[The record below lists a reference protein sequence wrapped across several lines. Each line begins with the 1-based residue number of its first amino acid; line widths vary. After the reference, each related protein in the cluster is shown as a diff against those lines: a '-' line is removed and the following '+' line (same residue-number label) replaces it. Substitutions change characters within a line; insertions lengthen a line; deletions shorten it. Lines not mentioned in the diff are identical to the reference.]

1 MVKPVRRRVRKWPKY
16 ECVLSANNQLYVY
29 KFGKDLVLHRVG
41 LENFYKCGKKKF
53 PKCHRP
59 LTLKSINVPC
69 CHQRTIF
76 QSKEDV
82 AEYLQLLR
90 DIPKGPGGTRK
101 RLRYLKKKQKGYWS
115 KTKKQGVRRK
125 VKEVSFEKINFV
137 GIFYLQSNKLVGT
150 FFHFLRVFV

>member
-41 LENFYKCGKKKF
+41 LENFYKCEKKKF

-115 KTKKQGVRRK
+115 KTKKQCVRRK
-125 VKEVSFEKINFV
+125 VKEVSFEK
-137 GIFYLQSNKLVGT
+137 
-150 FFHFLRVFV
+150 